1 MKVFCRLTPLKLTLN
16 HDGYVIYLKTTYLV
30 KAASLKKQNPWPVPG
45 QDACNGSQ
53 YACPLYSA
61 RSANLASHS
70 QLFYVFLPRIG
81 RLSVN
86 TEKSAKKPSTKATGD
101 YTRKLPEDLPCQASF
116 PDWVAEAAIATATS
130 SSNRPKWLSH

>member
-1 MKVFCRLTPLKLTLN
+1 MMVMSSNWF
-16 HDGYVIYLKTTYLV
+16 YLKTMV
-30 KAASLKKQNPWPVPG
+30 PREGRQPFKKQNPWRVPA

-61 RSANLASHS
+61 RSLASHS
-70 QLFYVFLPRIG
+70 QLFYVFLLRIG

-101 YTRKLPEDLPCQASF
+101 YTHKLPEDLPSQASF